1 MTVVV
6 DASFALKWALPE
18 QHTRE
23 ALALWD
29 RWQASSEQ
37 VIAPPIFR
45 SEVTNVL
52 HVRARRGHLARSDA
66 SEILD
71 FLISTVEISEPAPL
85 YQRAFAMA
93 SEFHLGAAYD
103 ALYLAL
109 AESRGCEVWTADLKL
124 VRSVQGEF
132 GLVRWLGESV

>member
-18 QHTRE
+18 QHTQE

-29 RWQASSEQ
+29 RWQASGQQ
-37 VIAPPIFR
+37 VVAPPIFR

-52 HVRARRGHLARSDA
+52 HVRARRGQLGRSDA
-66 SEILD
+66 AEILD
-71 FLISTVEISEPAPL
+71 FLISTVEINEPARL

-93 SEFHLGAAYD
+93 GEFGLGAAYD

-109 AESRGCEVWTADLKL
+109 AEAWGCEVWTADLKL
-124 VRSVQGEF
+124 VRSVQRGF